1 VTSPEDTPQSGL
13 PVGRTAQSTLPP
25 VQYKGEPLEA
35 RRGPG
40 LGCFYLQ
47 VVVVIVLI
55 VATPVSVYAGWP
67 DWASALLLFVTIGL
81 LLLTG
86 QTIIF
91 LLRLVAAERREG
103 RRRPMA
109 AGRSRT
115 VGELADVEHAGE
127 SAREPA
133 RTESPDDPSVR
144 E

>member
-1 VTSPEDTPQSGL
+1 V
-13 PVGRTAQSTLPP
+13 LPP

-47 VVVVIVLI
+47 VVVVAVLI

-109 AGRSRT
+109 AARRRT
-115 VGELADVEHAGE
+115 VGELADVEPDTE
-127 SAREPA
+127 DAREHA
-133 RTESPDDPSVR
+133 RTEPPDEPSVR

>member
-1 VTSPEDTPQSGL
+1 MTSPDESP
-13 PVGRTAQSTLPP
+13 RSTLPP

-47 VVVVIVLI
+47 VIVVVVLI
-55 VATPVSVYAGWP
+55 VATPASVYAGWP

-109 AGRSRT
+109 AARSRT
-115 VGELADVEHAGE
+115 VGELTDAEHAGE
-127 SAREPA
+127 PGGEPA
-133 RTESPDDPSVR
+133 RTKPPDEPSVR

>member
-1 VTSPEDTPQSGL
+1 MTFPEDTPQARL
-13 PVGRTAQSTLPP
+13 PARETARSTLPP

-35 RRGPG
+35 ERGPG
-40 LGCFYLQ
+40 LGCFRFQLI
-47 VVVVIVLI
+47 VLAVLVIV
-55 VATPVSVYAGWP
+55 TPLSANFGWP
-67 DWASALLLFVTIGL
+67 EWVSAVLLFVTIGL

-109 AGRSRT
+109 TARTRT
-115 VGELADVEHAGE
+115 VGEIDDAERATTHD
-127 SAREPA
+127 EPGP
-133 RTESPDDPSVR
+133 TPPPVR